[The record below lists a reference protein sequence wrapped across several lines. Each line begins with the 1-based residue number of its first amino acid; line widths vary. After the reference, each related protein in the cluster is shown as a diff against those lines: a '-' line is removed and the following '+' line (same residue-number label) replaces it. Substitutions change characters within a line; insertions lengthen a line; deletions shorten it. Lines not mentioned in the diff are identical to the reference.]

1 MLSVALRGFPQPS
14 PEICSR
20 TTLPAVNRQAWR
32 RRKDIPARRYGTQAG
47 NQQISSAVH
56 IEIELP
62 DDLSL
67 FRLPDSVQE
76 RLNTLLNKQDVGD
89 LTDAERLEA
98 EGLVD
103 LADLLSLLRLRAERV
118 SGRAG

>member
-1 MLSVALRGFPQPS
+1 L
-14 PEICSR
+14 
-20 TTLPAVNRQAWR
+20 
-32 RRKDIPARRYGTQAG
+32 
-47 NQQISSAVH
+47 
-56 IEIELP
+56 ELP

-67 FRLPDSVQE
+67 FRLPDSVHE
-76 RLNTLLNKQDVGD
+76 RLNSLLNKQDVGD